1 MQSHRYSKNGK
12 FKLSKIYGNASAFLS
27 VAAIVTGFIGIMVG
41 FLFLVVFFVAAYEC
55 GFSDAY
61 ECL

>member
-1 MQSHRYSKNGK
+1 MQSHRYFKNGK

-27 VAAIVTGFIGIMVG
+27 VAAIVTGLVGITVG
-41 FLFLVVFFVAAYEC
+41 LLFVVVFLVAGYEC
-55 GFSDAY
+55 GFSDVS